1 MLRLTT
7 LSENSGMSGGIELGI
22 YGSTLG
28 EWGLSIL
35 VETEA
40 VKVLLDTGK
49 SISAVHNARLLDID
63 LRRIDKIVLSH
74 SHQDHTGGLHEML
87 MQMKKEEIEIIAHPD
102 VWANRYNQR
111 EGKKEKYMGIP
122 YVRQE
127 LENYGARFTL
137 TSKPVQLAPNMT
149 TSGEIPMVTDFEKV
163 GEGSAKRYR
172 KEGDREVADMLLDD
186 QALFITLREG
196 LVIVTGCAHRGIVNT
211 IYHARQLTGE
221 KRIYGIFGGSHLVTS
236 SADRIGKTIEVLQE
250 LEVQKLGLCHCT
262 SLPAMTALA
271 QAFGKRYIFNNAGR
285 VIDLP

>member
-1 MLRLTT
+1 MLFR
-7 LSENSGMSGGIELGI
+7 S
-22 YGSTLG
+22 
-28 EWGLSIL
+28 
-35 VETEA
+35 
-40 VKVLLDTGK
+40 
-49 SISAVHNARLLDID
+49 
-63 LRRIDKIVLSH
+63 
-74 SHQDHTGGLHEML
+74 
-87 MQMKKEEIEIIAHPD
+87 IEIIAHPD
-102 VWANRYNQR
+102 VWTNRYNQR

-137 TSKPVQLAPNMT
+137 TSKPVKLAPNMT

-186 QALFITLREG
+186 QALFITLSEG

-221 KRIYGIFGGSHLVTS
+221 KRVYGIFGGSHLVTS
-236 SADRIGKTIEVLQE
+236 SDDRIGKTIAILKE
-250 LEVQKLGLCHCT
+250 LDVQKLGLCHCT
-262 SLPAMTALA
+262 SMPAMAALA
-271 QAFGKRYIFNNAGR
+271 QAFGKRFIFNNAGR